1 MPWLILSRMG
11 SPFYPQS
18 IARMKNRCAAP
29 CKNFRIT
36 KPSEFFLHMARRFSL
51 APVSG
56 LEVCST
62 AICDSHVYVS
72 MSPRLL
78 RPLAPA
84 DHHPMRGEQRPPPR
98 RLPMIMMPVQGGP
111 IACFLRLI
119 RFSHTI
125 FALPFALGALIVAA
139 NGWPSLRILLLVI
152 LCMVVARTAAML
164 FNRLVDWSLDQR
176 NPRTASRH
184 LLISKAVVSLLLLL
198 SSAGFLGA
206 AAAINRVTF
215 LLSPLALAIIFFY
228 SVTKRFTAATHFFL
242 GLGLAIAPVGAWIAQ
257 TGHVDLAP
265 LVLGA
270 GVICWVAGFDLIY
283 ATQDYDFDRREGI
296 RSLVVKLGIA
306 RSLRL
311 AQLLH
316 LAMLAA
322 LIGFGV
328 TAQLGR
334 IYYGGMPLVAAALFY
349 EHKTEKLDLAGI
361 NRAFFQSNAFVS
373 AVFLVAVCVDRL
385 IR

>member
-1 MPWLILSRMG
+1 MDSN
-11 SPFYPQS
+11 
-18 IARMKNRCAAP
+18 NRQGQAKIGP
-29 CKNFRIT
+29 
-36 KPSEFFLHMARRFSL
+36 
-51 APVSG
+51 G
-56 LEVCST
+56 Q
-62 AICDSHVYVS
+62 
-72 MSPRLL
+72 
-78 RPLAPA
+78 PLARFF
-84 DHHPMRGEQRPPPR
+84 H
-98 RLPMIMMPVQGGP
+98 
-111 IACFLRLI
+111 LI
-119 RFSHTI
+119 RFSHTV
-125 FALPFALGALIVAA
+125 FALPFALGALVVAA
-139 NGWPSLRILLLVI
+139 NGRPSLRTLLLVVS
-152 LCMVVARTAAML
+152 MVFARTAAML
-164 FNRLVDWSLDQR
+164 FNRLIDWSLDQR

-184 LLISKAVVSLLLLL
+184 LLIPKSAALFSLML
-198 SSAGFLGA
+198 SSVGFILAAG
-206 AAAINRVTF
+206 AINRLTF
-215 LLSPLALAIIFFY
+215 MLAPIALAIIFFY
-228 SVTKRFTAATHFFL
+228 SLTKRFTSATHFFL

-257 TGHVDLAP
+257 TGRIDLPP

>member
-1 MPWLILSRMG
+1 VDSN
-11 SPFYPQS
+11 
-18 IARMKNRCAAP
+18 NRQGQAKIGP
-29 CKNFRIT
+29 D
-36 KPSEFFLHMARRFSL
+36 
-51 APVSG
+51 G
-56 LEVCST
+56 
-62 AICDSHVYVS
+62 
-72 MSPRLL
+72 
-78 RPLAPA
+78 PLARFF
-84 DHHPMRGEQRPPPR
+84 H
-98 RLPMIMMPVQGGP
+98 
-111 IACFLRLI
+111 LI
-119 RFSHTI
+119 RFSHTV
-125 FALPFALGALIVAA
+125 FALPFALGALVVAA
-139 NGWPSLRILLLVI
+139 NGRPSLRTLLLVVI
-152 LCMVVARTAAML
+152 CMVFARTAAML
-164 FNRLVDWSLDQR
+164 FNRLIDWSLDQR

-184 LLISKAVVSLLLLL
+184 LLIPKSAALFSLML
-198 SSAGFLGA
+198 SSVGFILAAG
-206 AAAINRVTF
+206 AINRLTF
-215 LLSPLALAIIFFY
+215 MLAPIALALIFFY
-228 SVTKRFTAATHFFL
+228 SLTKRFTSATHFFL
-242 GLGLAIAPVGAWIAQ
+242 GLALAIAPVGAWIAQ
-257 TGHVDLAP
+257 TGRIDLPP